1 MSSRESLF
9 SFFFFV
15 CRNCTFRCVCV
26 YTNRGGIM
34 MERRKFDRRVAAK
47 VSRWWKTRPSA
58 PFFVQRR
65 EYNQTSRS
73 CIRYIGECWLGVIFV
88 QQWKSVAI
96 LVVERGWWW
105 RLGFKYRAAIID
117 ALFDFDFSIS
127 KNSRI
132 QIKFGGNDRRR
143 TSFLKRQSPRRERKR
158 ERKNLV
164 EEEGTYETSFV
175 GGLTPAWKKGRR
187 RE

>member
-1 MSSRESLF
+1 MAKHLLSLLAASTNNQHNCVFLFALYRRENLSFLF
-9 SFFFFV
+9 SFPFAETALFDV
-15 CRNCTFRCVCV
+15 CVCVCV

-88 QQWKSVAI
+88 QQWKSVAT

-105 RLGFKYRAAIID
+105 RLGFKYRAAHYSTSIFRFRKIRGFRLNLGETID
-117 ALFDFDFSIS
+117 DVLL
-127 KNSRI
+127 
-132 QIKFGGNDRRR
+132 
-143 TSFLKRQSPRRERKR
+143 FLKDSLQGERERER
-158 ERKNLV
+158 ERI
-164 EEEGTYETSFV
+164 
-175 GGLTPAWKKGRR
+175 W
-187 RE
+187 